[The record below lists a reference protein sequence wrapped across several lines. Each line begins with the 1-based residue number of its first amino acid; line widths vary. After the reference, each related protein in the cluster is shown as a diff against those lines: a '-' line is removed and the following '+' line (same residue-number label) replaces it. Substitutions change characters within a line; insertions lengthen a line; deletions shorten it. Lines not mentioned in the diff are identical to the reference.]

1 MEELVFGCVGALVAV
16 GVAAALPGGDLKRG
30 ALRGRPRSARE
41 AVDAVAAAFGT
52 YLVAA
57 LGISLERGVPGR
69 VLWAVRLWDPKGV
82 ASDARRGS
90 EALIGMVS
98 LVVIASALAGL
109 LLSGS
114 PAGLAVGAALPMAAL
129 ALGARSAG
137 ARRASEVETAMPEA
151 FKALAIALGSG
162 CSLAQAMRFVGSHA
176 REPVRT
182 EFMRVGFSI
191 DCGISAT
198 EALDGLLARL
208 RAPGLDMVALA
219 LKVSQRTGSPLK
231 DLLVQA
237 SDAVGLRMQLKRQLD
252 VKTSQARMSAR
263 MVAGMPVALIGVLSL
278 LSPDFRVGVARP
290 AGAVSIALAL
300 ALNAVAWTV
309 INRIMKVRI

>member
-1 MEELVFGCVGALVAV
+1 MPGCIGVLVAA
-16 GVAAALPGGDLKRG
+16 GSYAALPGGER
-30 ALRGRPRSARE
+30 RRSMPREGTPAWR
-41 AVDAVAAAFGT
+41 AVMDAAA
-52 YLVAA
+52 AA
-57 LGISLERGVPGR
+57 LGARLVGRPGIPLERGLAGR
-69 VLWAVRLWDPKGV
+69 VLGALRLWDPRGI
-82 ASDARRGS
+82 ASDARRGPES
-90 EALIGMVS
+90 LIGLFAMAVA
-98 LVVIASALAGL
+98 ASMAAGA

-114 PAGLAVGAALPMAAL
+114 PAGLAVGAAAPVVAL
-129 ALGARSAG
+129 ALGARSAR
-137 ARRASEVETAMPEA
+137 ARRGREVEAAMPEA

-191 DCGISAT
+191 DCGIPAA
-198 EALDGLLARL
+198 EALDGLLDRL

-237 SDAVGLRMQLKRQLD
+237 SDVVGLRMQLKRQLD

-278 LSPDFRVGVARP
+278 LSPDFRAGVMRP

-300 ALNAVAWTV
+300 ALNAAAWTV
-309 INRIMKVRI
+309 ISRIMKVRI